1 MIATSFMVES
11 VQSYKLGQW
20 KDPWAEQSMLVVL
33 SHCCY
38 SVVFTASNYFRD
50 TISDQSL
57 HFSVP
62 GYDGLLWC
70 VTKRHKPPK
79 KHPVVLPPYS
89 QNVETKVGKCFLQL
103 IDQCFPKTNP
113 LHKIFNRKEINS
125 WETKKNSKRHWILHG
140 LALHVKCCLSLFSL
154 RHISRRLYMSQSVL
168 ISCRA
173 VDFLDTGFP
182 PLLSFEVSA
191 QF

>member
-1 MIATSFMVES
+1 MLSTLFMLKEF
-11 VQSYKLGQW
+11 
-20 KDPWAEQSMLVVL
+20 KDGKTRNGIQLAVTD
-33 SHCCY
+33 Y
-38 SVVFTASNYFRD
+38 YGASRKGTNRQRN
-50 TISDQSL
+50 I
-57 HFSVP
+57 
-62 GYDGLLWC
+62 LWFN
-70 VTKRHKPPK
+70 
-79 KHPVVLPPYS
+79 PPYS
-89 QNVETKVGKCFLQL
+89 QKVETKVGKCFLQL

-125 WETKKNSKRHWILHG
+125 WETKKNSKRHWILHD